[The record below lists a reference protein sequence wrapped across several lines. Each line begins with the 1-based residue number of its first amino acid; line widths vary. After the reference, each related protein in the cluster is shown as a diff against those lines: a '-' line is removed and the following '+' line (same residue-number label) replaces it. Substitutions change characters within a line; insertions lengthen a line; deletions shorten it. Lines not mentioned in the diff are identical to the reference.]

1 MLVAT
6 ARCGKTRGTIVVGVS
21 EVVLSSNAVVMLAIV
36 LSFASLCSSEGD
48 TTVPV
53 SGYAKTTVIVDCKV
67 ATASSSGR
75 RPGEKYHPLSS
86 QGLLDTD
93 TGSPDWDMKGSV
105 CRLNDKICRSCQ
117 DQV

>member
-1 MLVAT
+1 MMLVAT

-67 ATASSSGR
+67 ATARPSGR
-75 RPGEKYHPLSS
+75 HIVEEDHPLSS
-86 QGLLDTD
+86 RGLGD
-93 TGSPDWDMKGSV
+93 TGSPGQDMEGSIR
-105 CRLNDKICRSCQ
+105 RLNDKICR
-117 DQV
+117 V